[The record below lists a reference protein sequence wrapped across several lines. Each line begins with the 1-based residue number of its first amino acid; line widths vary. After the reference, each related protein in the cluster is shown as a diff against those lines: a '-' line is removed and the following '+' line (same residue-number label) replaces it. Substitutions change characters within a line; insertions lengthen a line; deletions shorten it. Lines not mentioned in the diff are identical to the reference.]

1 MSINTSKIL
10 LALLSLSASLLMTGC
25 ASQKAPYMRYSFDET
40 ARLKVESMAILGKAN
55 QSYLKGEG
63 GADSVMN
70 GINSAYQDASLRS
83 KNKESMRQWETL
95 LDANKGSMAGIM
107 KQWKQYDTLS
117 NAMILQ
123 ARIVIAGDFD
133 RISRLE
139 GNKSR

>member
-1 MSINTSKIL
+1 MRILNSKFLFALMGPIL
-10 LALLSLSASLLMTGC
+10 MMGC
-25 ASQKAPYMRYSFDET
+25 ATQKAPYLRYSSDET

-55 QSYLKGEG
+55 QSYPLGES

-83 KNKESMRQWETL
+83 KNAESMRRWEIL
-95 LDANKGSMAGIM
+95 LDANQGSMAGIL

-123 ARIVIAGDFD
+123 ARIVVAGDFD
-133 RISRLE
+133 RISMLE
-139 GNKSR
+139 NNKEK